1 MKEIVLYLISYI
13 FVLSLVLNMESQ
25 FILDRE
31 IIS

>member
-1 MKEIVLYLISYI
+1 MKEIVLYLIYYI